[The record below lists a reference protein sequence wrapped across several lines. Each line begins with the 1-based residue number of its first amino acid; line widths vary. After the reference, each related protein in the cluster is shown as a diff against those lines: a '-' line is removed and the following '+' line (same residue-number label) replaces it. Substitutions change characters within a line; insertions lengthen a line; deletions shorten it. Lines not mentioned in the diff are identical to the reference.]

1 MKKTLLSI
9 AIACLMLAS
18 ATQSEA
24 QTMFKSYKKEV
35 SATSRDGA
43 PAGLTLKL
51 DIPQGQGV
59 RQTKITQ
66 GIKTIIQQSEV
77 NQELKRPVNTTLQ
90 AFANALAVYFPTGI
104 RRGTIDIGGPTSFD
118 LIIAKEY
125 QNTYAVFFH
134 VVDGVYGNG
143 GPSESYQI
151 VRVSDGKVLEMN
163 AITKMSIDDLVKFL
177 KKYGTAEQKDFDP
190 AFLMGVYY
198 LCPSD
203 DKCKVLYLQGA
214 HFWETLEVPMTE
226 IEPLLTEEGKK
237 CFAKQEATATTTT
250 YKVGRGELGIFDL
263 RGPVKSFVFKNQW
276 GSTTRTFDRNGKWLT
291 HNGKTL
297 RQVYPSGIRR
307 DAKGRITMGIFD
319 ADGNCEQ
326 YFYNEKGLITK
337 RIYGYFDSS
346 EEDTYTY
353 DANGNLLKMKVEEGG
368 MDASEPYTN
377 VYTTITTDKYGN
389 WIKRKNQN
397 GEIETRT
404 ITYYQ

>member
-18 ATQSEA
+18 ATMSEA
-24 QTMFKSYKKEV
+24 QTTFKSYKKEV

-77 NQELKRPVNTTLQ
+77 NQELKRPVNVTLQ
-90 AFANALAVYFPTGI
+90 AFVNSLAVYFPTGI
-104 RRGTIDIGGPTSFD
+104 RRGIIDIGGPTSFD
-118 LIIAKEY
+118 LIIEKEY

-134 VVDGVYGNG
+134 VVDGIYGNG

-151 VRVSDGKVLEMN
+151 VRASDGKVLKVED
-163 AITKMSIDDLVKFL
+163 ITKMSTDDLIRFI

-190 AFLMGVYY
+190 AFLMGIFY
-198 LCPSD
+198 LCPD
-203 DKCKVLYLQGA
+203 GDKCKVLYLQGA

-226 IEPLLTEEGKK
+226 MTPLLTEEGKN
-237 CFAKQEATATTTT
+237 CFAKEKPTATTNNAN
-250 YKVGRGELGIFDL
+250 VGRGELGIFDL

-291 HNGKTL
+291 HDGKTL

-307 DAKGRITMGIFD
+307 DAKGRITKGIFD

-337 RIYGYFDSS
+337 RNYTYFDTL

-353 DANGNLLKMKVEEGG
+353 DTNGNLLKMKVVEGG
-368 MDASEPYTN
+368 MDASEPYTD

-389 WIKRKNQN
+389 WTKRKTQN
-397 GEIETRT
+397 GKIETRV
-404 ITYYQ
+404 ITYY